1 MYSKDS
7 AEQGAVRLGLR
18 RGVVC
23 GRGRGKRPSAATE
36 DADTCAGDGPGCV
49 CGLGWAGRRV
59 PTACP
64 CGHKLRALGG
74 WVCWT
79 YSQHCQIPD
88 RKPSKRSMERRIS
101 WVSYMC
107 WVDFHNG
114 ILGCGFFCA
123 RLISVCVSFSGS
135 LSQRGLPRPTALFSG
150 YHAEGY
156 HARTDAFKL
165 TGYHVCRVTTPE
177 LPRSK

>member
-74 WVCWT
+74 WVL
-79 YSQHCQIPD
+79 S
-88 RKPSKRSMERRIS
+88 
-101 WVSYMC
+101 
-107 WVDFHNG
+107 
-114 ILGCGFFCA
+114 
-123 RLISVCVSFSGS
+123 LI
-135 LSQRGLPRPTALFSG
+135 
-150 YHAEGY
+150 HI
-156 HARTDAFKL
+156 
-165 TGYHVCRVTTPE
+165 
-177 LPRSK
+177 